1 MIDPCSEAT
10 FVSEALA
17 QRLRLPRD
25 PVFVP
30 VSGIGGARCQTSR
43 HQTTITIQPRFDA
56 SRRWEINA
64 LILSHLSDYA
74 PPRCALAHLDFAS
87 DLQLADDQLDSMDNV
102 EIIIGADL
110 YPSLIEPGVRKCEE
124 FQLVAQA
131 TALGWIVTGVT
142 LPQAGDMTAPN
153 VTAYRI
159 SLDRELHGLLER
171 FWLQE
176 EVNVNSKALTKEEEE
191 CEAHFAATH
200 RCDAQGRFVLRLS
213 FRSGV
218 RRLGDSTIPAR
229 SAFRRMEGRLAHQ
242 PQLRELYEEFMQE
255 YISMD
260 HMSESRS
267 LPEAETMHTGFFL
280 PHHGVLKIKDGN
292 PKLRVVF
299 NGSIKLDQGSTLN
312 ECLHVGPKLQND
324 IFEILL
330 RWRRHRYVFSA
341 DIAKMFRQ
349 ILIDERDRRYQQIF
363 WRSRKEDEMRAFS
376 LNTVTYGLASSPFQ
390 AIRVLH
396 QLAEDEAARYPL
408 AASILVD
415 SSYVDDIL
423 TGADSLEEAK
433 SLQQELIS
441 LLMAGGFPLSKWTAN
456 DPALLAG
463 FAPEQKAASPKNDWT
478 KEEACS
484 MLGISWQPAED
495 AFRWSIDALPEA
507 GVVTKRG
514 ALSFIGRLY
523 DPLGWISPIVIR
535 FKMFMQRL
543 WPLGLSWDDIL
554 PASLQELWQSLIG
567 DLRRLPELH
576 FRRWI
581 GLSPSANAIV
591 EIHGFADASQ
601 VAYGTVV
608 YLRVISNLIDFRCT
622 LLASK
627 TRVAPLKQVSL
638 PRLELC
644 AALMLVS
651 LVKRIAS
658 SMSLEDLPIHLWSD
672 STVTLSWIRGHP
684 AQWKTYVANRVSEI
698 QTTLPGASWHH
709 ITGTQ
714 NPADLASRGAP
725 VGALCAP
732 SLWMDGPECLSSSCE
747 PWPRHEIA
755 EVPETDLERRAVSV
769 HTTGRIEEDE
779 LLLRFSTLTKL
790 LRVTARCLEF
800 VDRIRIKRKRIT
812 RPRSSRQEIT
822 ELTPIQIDSALKR
835 WISYVQG
842 LHFARD
848 IGALRRK
855 ADLPRNSLLLRFNPY
870 IDHENLLRIGGRLQN
885 SNLSLDERS
894 PYVLPHNSFLSLLLA
909 RDAHSRS
916 LHGGTQMTLSRLRRR
931 FWILR
936 GHQLVKSVI
945 HRCLRCWRFQST
957 LATQFMGDL
966 PVVRVRQCRP
976 FMHTGLDYAGPI
988 HLKCSRGRGLK
999 TFKGYIAIFICLPT
1013 RAVYLDVASGYSAAD
1028 FLLVYRRFV
1037 SRRGICATL
1046 YSDCGTNFVGA
1057 SRELKRLFN
1066 QAQPRQRNIA
1076 HLLANEG
1083 TEWKFNPPGA
1093 PHFGGIWEAAVKSTK
1108 HHLKRV
1114 IGEAVLTF
1122 EEFSTLLAQIEVCLN
1137 SRPLQPL
1144 TDDPSDLTPLTPAHF
1159 FLGTSLS
1166 TLPEPSTLDV
1176 PISRLSRMQL
1186 LRNMYE
1192 QFWSRWSTEYLQ
1204 SLQLRPKWQRKDV
1217 QIEVGRLCVIR
1228 SELMPPCKWL
1238 LARIIEV
1245 FPGKDGLIRVVRLKT
1260 ANSVLMRPVAK
1271 ISVLPLEENYSRKIG
1286 EGGRNVRVYC
1296 SNVKAVT
1303 AECKH

>member
-1 MIDPCSEAT
+1 
-10 FVSEALA
+10 
-17 QRLRLPRD
+17 
-25 PVFVP
+25 
-30 VSGIGGARCQTSR
+30 
-43 HQTTITIQPRFDA
+43 
-56 SRRWEINA
+56 
-64 LILSHLSDYA
+64 
-74 PPRCALAHLDFAS
+74 
-87 DLQLADDQLDSMDNV
+87 
-102 EIIIGADL
+102 
-110 YPSLIEPGVRKCEE
+110 
-124 FQLVAQA
+124 
-131 TALGWIVTGVT
+131 
-142 LPQAGDMTAPN
+142 
-153 VTAYRI
+153 
-159 SLDRELHGLLER
+159 
-171 FWLQE
+171 
-176 EVNVNSKALTKEEEE
+176 
-191 CEAHFAATH
+191 
-200 RCDAQGRFVLRLS
+200 
-213 FRSGV
+213 
-218 RRLGDSTIPAR
+218 
-229 SAFRRMEGRLAHQ
+229 
-242 PQLRELYEEFMQE
+242 MQE

-260 HMSESRS
+260 HMSESRT

-363 WRSRKEDEMRAFS
+363 WRSRNEDKMRAFS

-507 GVVTKRG
+507 GVVPKRG

-601 VAYGTVV
+601 VAYG
-608 YLRVISNLIDFRCT
+608 
-622 LLASK
+622 
-627 TRVAPLKQVSL
+627 
-638 PRLELC
+638 
-644 AALMLVS
+644 
-651 LVKRIAS
+651 
-658 SMSLEDLPIHLWSD
+658 
-672 STVTLSWIRGHP
+672 
-684 AQWKTYVANRVSEI
+684 
-698 QTTLPGASWHH
+698 
-709 ITGTQ
+709 
-714 NPADLASRGAP
+714 
-725 VGALCAP
+725 
-732 SLWMDGPECLSSSCE
+732 
-747 PWPRHEIA
+747 
-755 EVPETDLERRAVSV
+755 AV
-769 HTTGRIEEDE
+769 
-779 LLLRFSTLTKL
+779 L

-812 RPRSSRQEIT
+812 RPRPSRQEIM
-822 ELTPIQIDSALKR
+822 ELIPIQIDSALKR
-835 WISYVQG
+835 WILYVQG

-936 GHQLVKSVI
+936 GRQLVKSVI

-957 LATQFMGDL
+957 PATQLMGDL
-966 PVVRVRQCRP
+966 PVVRVHQCRP

-988 HLKCSRGRGLK
+988 HLKCSGGRGLK
-999 TFKGYIAIFICLPT
+999 TFKGYIAIFVCLPT

-1122 EEFSTLLAQIEVCLN
+1122 EEFSTLLAQIEACLN
-1137 SRPLQPL
+1137 PRPLQPL

-1192 QFWSRWSTEYLQ
+1192 QFWS
-1204 SLQLRPKWQRKDV
+1204 
-1217 QIEVGRLCVIR
+1217 
-1228 SELMPPCKWL
+1228 
-1238 LARIIEV
+1238 
-1245 FPGKDGLIRVVRLKT
+1245 
-1260 ANSVLMRPVAK
+1260 
-1271 ISVLPLEENYSRKIG
+1271 
-1286 EGGRNVRVYC
+1286 
-1296 SNVKAVT
+1296 
-1303 AECKH
+1303 